1 MILMIRRLLLGSA
14 EGQMQSKPLMQR
26 IHLDSTLVI
35 LLLLLVACG
44 CALLYSASGQSVTLL
59 KHQGVRLTA
68 AFAAMIFLAQI
79 PPRYYQRW
87 ASWLYCFGVVL
98 LVAVLLFGHI
108 SNGAQRWLDLGFFQ
122 FQPAELMKIALP
134 IALAVFLSGREP
146 PLPLGFILIA
156 LTILLIP
163 FLLIIKQP
171 DLGTALLIGASGF
184 FVIFLAG
191 ISWRWLLLMLGGI
204 GICAPVIWQFL
215 HAYQKKRILTLLNPE
230 SDPLGSGYHI
240 IQSKIAIGSG
250 GFAGKGLLQGTQ
262 SNLEFLPERT
272 TDFIFS
278 VLGEEVG
285 FVGVA
290 ILLILYF
297 LIIVRGCFIA
307 LNAEDQFSRLL
318 AGSLVLTFFTY
329 VFVNIGM
336 VSGLLPVVG
345 VPLPLIS
352 YGGSSMVTLMAG
364 FGILMSIQT
373 HKKSVV

>member
-1 MILMIRRLLLGSA
+1 MIARLYRFFYGDNSA
-14 EGQMQSKPLMQR
+14 GINSKPLMQR
-26 IHLDSTLVI
+26 IHLDSTLLI
-35 LLLLLVACG
+35 LLILLAVCG
-44 CALLYSASGQSVTLL
+44 CALLYSASGQSVTAL
-59 KHQGVRLTA
+59 KHQGMRLTA
-68 AFAAMIFLAQI
+68 AFAAMLILAQI
-79 PPRYYQRW
+79 SPRYYQRS

-98 LVAVLLFGHI
+98 LAAVLLFGHV
-108 SNGAQRWLDLGFFQ
+108 SNGAQRWLDLGVFQ
-122 FQPAELMKIALP
+122 FQPAEFMKIALP
-134 IALAVFLSGREP
+134 VALAAFLSEREP

-156 LTILLIP
+156 LAIVAVP
-163 FLLIIKQP
+163 FSLIIKQP

-191 ISWRWLLLMLGGI
+191 ISWRWLLFMLGSLAV
-204 GICAPVIWQFL
+204 CAPIIWQFL

-278 VLGEEVG
+278 VLGEEAG
-285 FVGVA
+285 FIGA
-290 ILLILYF
+290 IVVLTLYF
-297 LIIVRGCFIA
+297 LIIVRGSFIA

-373 HKKSVV
+373 HKKAVV